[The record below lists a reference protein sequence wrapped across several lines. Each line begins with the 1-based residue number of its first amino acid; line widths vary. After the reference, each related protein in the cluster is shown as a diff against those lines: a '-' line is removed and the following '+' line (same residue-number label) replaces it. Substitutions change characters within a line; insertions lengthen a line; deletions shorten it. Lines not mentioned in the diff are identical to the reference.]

1 MKEPLFFA
9 IDIDGTLLNSRQ
21 TVDEPTWAAI
31 QRAMHEG
38 HYVSLATG
46 RMAKSALV
54 WARYLQINAPVV
66 TQNGA
71 EIIDAQTG
79 AILWCTPLAK
89 EPLLKLIH
97 LAENADLTYRLFGH
111 DYIVCATDHFEH
123 LKPFLHTYYKGTVV
137 LSEDDVPKY
146 LERPPE
152 AILKATVGCHSER
165 ELLEVYQE
173 LKSWN
178 AFELSR
184 TPDMEIEIT
193 QHGVNKLSGIQ
204 RVIRD
209 LKLSLEHVV
218 AIGNGE
224 NDLEMLRH
232 VGVGYAMA
240 NAEPV
245 VLQSISL
252 RTASNDES
260 GVAKAIEHELG
271 KRGVKFA

>member
-66 TQNGA
+66 TLNGA

-79 AILWCTPLAK
+79 ETLWCTPLAN

-97 LAENADLTYRLFGH
+97 LAENAGLNYRLFGH
-111 DYIVCATDHFEH
+111 NYIVCATDHFDH
-123 LKPFLHTYYKGTVV
+123 LKPLLHTYYKGTLV

-152 AILKATVGCHSER
+152 AILKTTIVCHSER
-165 ELLEVYQE
+165 ELLEVYHE

-209 LKLSLEHVV
+209 LNVSLENVV

-224 NDLEMLRH
+224 NDLEMLCH

-245 VLQSISL
+245 VLQYISL

-260 GVAKAIEHELG
+260 GVAKAMEHELG